1 MEQIRQLEKLNLRLK
16 VIKNGTS
23 AIVNIENILNNGRL
37 TPNEF
42 NSLNIAREN
51 ILNELQ
57 KLEEFK
63 EDKVEQ
69 FAYIGNPNYNFAIQ
83 DSNQFN

>member
-1 MEQIRQLEKLNLRLK
+1 MEQTRQLEKLNLRLK

-42 NSLNIAREN
+42 NSLNIAREK

-69 FAYIGNPNYNFAIQ
+69 LTYIKNPNYQFVVQ
-83 DSNQFN
+83 GSNQFN